1 MNQEK
6 KLFYTEPRI
15 DLLAL
20 DVDDVI
26 RTSGFAGKEDPL
38 TLEL

>member
-6 KLFYTEPRI
+6 KIFYTEPRI
-15 DLLAL
+15 DLLTI

-26 RTSGFAGKEDPL
+26 RTSGFPGEEDSL
-38 TLEL
+38 TLED